1 MNNMT
6 VVYADAEEKYVKN
19 IILYGKTSDNYLY
32 TDSKCSEA
40 NKVDKGTLLNLC
52 KKGVIISYNSTYYM
66 PLFFKEESG
75 GSVSVTFATAVSA
88 SASAATTLYSRSIPL
103 TKGGENSKWRSF
115 MDQSAMLL
123 LKKRPQA
130 YGRTVSP
137 SACISA
143 NLSEIPADFRQPT
156 NSTTTST
163 FRMRLVFWPIHLL
176 ARIFT

>member
-19 IILYGKTSDNYLY
+19 VILYGKTADNYLY
-32 TDSKCSEA
+32 TDSKCSEV
-40 NKVDKGTLLNLC
+40 NKVDKDTLLNLC
-52 KKGVIISYNSTYYM
+52 KKGVIINYNSTYYM
-66 PLFFKEESG
+66 PLFFKEES
-75 GSVSVTFATAVSA
+75 
-88 SASAATTLYSRSIPL
+88 
-103 TKGGENSKWRSF
+103 GENSKWRSF

-130 YGRTVSP
+130 YGRTISP